1 MELSAVGERVFAA
14 ESIIKRRIR
23 RGRIEYL
30 VKWKG
35 WSPKYST
42 WEPEENILDSRL
54 FVAFDERERERELY
68 GPKKRGPKPKTFLLK
83 AQAKAKAK
91 SYEFRSEAVRGMRV
105 TYPTP
110 EPVITPRAREGLRA
124 VVPTIFPP
132 STVNRGESVRVRPPE
147 PARDH
152 QPPSPDGLIHI
163 PKKRGPK
170 PKLRFKDSGSGPAV
184 SESHKRRA
192 EEQLSYSA
200 HKLAKLQGGEE
211 RGSEMRLIKLSHRH
225 PENHGHAHKHQHH
238 HHHHHHHTH
247 IRGISSGGSY
257 KQLYSDRSLH
267 PHRTGSESH
276 RTKDGSGYLAPA
288 HFKHQSKMNQSQS
301 QSQNRP
307 AELSHM
313 EKPSFLDRPSPTRLL
328 DDLDEV
334 TWRPTLSNVEKILVT
349 DVTTNFLTVTIKES
363 STSKGFFKDKR

>member
-23 RGRIEYL
+23 KGRIEYL

-54 FVAFDERERERELY
+54 FVAFEQRERERELY

-91 SYEFRSEAVRGMRV
+91 SYEFRSEAARGMRI
-105 TYPTP
+105 TYPNP

-132 STVNRGESVRVRPPE
+132 SAVNRGESIRVRQPE
-147 PARDH
+147 LAREH
-152 QPPSPDGLIHI
+152 HSPSLQQNSPDRLIHA

-170 PKLRFKDSGSGPAV
+170 PKPRFKDGSSPAA
-184 SESHKRRA
+184 SEPHKRRA
-192 EEQLSYSA
+192 EQQVSHGP
-200 HKLAKLQGGEE
+200 HKLAKLQGSE
-211 RGSEMRLIKLSHRH
+211 EMRLVKVTHRH
-225 PENHGHAHKHQHH
+225 PENHRHSHKPHH

-247 IRGISSGGSY
+247 SRGISSASSY
-257 KQLYSDRSLH
+257 KQLYSDSSLH
-267 PHRTGSESH
+267 SHRTDSDTH
-276 RTKDGSGYLAPA
+276 RTKDSSDYLAPA
-288 HFKHQSKMNQSQS
+288 HFKHQPTMSQS
-301 QSQNRP
+301 
-307 AELSHM
+307 LSHLPPELPQM
-313 EKPSFLDRPSPTRLL
+313 EKPYFLDRPSPTRLD

-334 TWRPTLSNVEKILVT
+334 RWRPSLSNVEKILVT
-349 DVTTNFLTVTIKES
+349 DVTSNFLTVTIKES
-363 STSKGFFKDKR
+363 NTSKGFFKEKR